1 MASVLGWT
9 GWQNLD
15 KINNYYQIRQIF
27 PSKTKV
33 VSVIDGDTF
42 TMKNGL
48 SLRLLGIDAPN
59 RGDVG
64 YEEGKSYLA
73 SLITDKELEIEYDTY
88 QDDKFGRILGY
99 VWIPCGQSLIIFCHE
114 NKMLVNEVI
123 LKTNHAKRVIYSN
136 RKKLRYDMWLNPQLK

>member
-1 MASVLGWT
+1 MPKKLTRQYLDNKKIPKILVAGLIMASVLGWT

-64 YEEGKSYLA
+64 YEEGKA
-73 SLITDKELEIEYDTY
+73 I
-88 QDDKFGRILGY
+88 
-99 VWIPCGQSLIIFCHE
+99 
-114 NKMLVNEVI
+114 
-123 LKTNHAKRVIYSN
+123 
-136 RKKLRYDMWLNPQLK
+136 

>member
-64 YEEGKSYLA
+64 YEEGKA
-73 SLITDKELEIEYDTY
+73 I
-88 QDDKFGRILGY
+88 
-99 VWIPCGQSLIIFCHE
+99 
-114 NKMLVNEVI
+114 
-123 LKTNHAKRVIYSN
+123 
-136 RKKLRYDMWLNPQLK
+136 